1 MFFENR
7 RTWVEVDVNDRVNLY
22 VAVNLKVWVDVEVL
36 VEVHDSTPRAR
47 MWNVRACETLAAALS
62 DRPRIRNAAGSL
74 VGSSPNLWN
83 ARRRHRE
90 AVT

>member
-47 MWNVRACETLAAALS
+47 MWNVRACETLAAALA
-62 DRPRIRNAAGSL
+62 DRPLI
-74 VGSSPNLWN
+74 WN
-83 ARRRHRE
+83 AVAAYAERSPCGD
-90 AVT
+90 VTRASR